1 MNATASAG
9 KKVAVIGAGLA
20 GVSAA
25 IRLLQHGHQVCVF
38 EAAPQAG
45 GRARGVAHDTTLLDN
60 GQHLCI
66 GAYRATLTLLQ
77 DAHIHPAQ
85 VFKRLPLQLHMHHGA
100 QRMSLVSPTWLPAP
114 LHLLWGLLTAH
125 GLDWRSKWR
134 AICWMQQLKQQAFT
148 LPTDL
153 TVSTLLAQGKQ
164 TPMAISTLWEPLCL
178 AALNTPISLASAQV
192 FLNVLRDSFQHRR
205 QDSDFLIVSADLSS
219 ALIQPLLQHMQ
230 ALGGEVRLRS
240 AVTALQAAE
249 SGGMM
254 TGCLVSTATSSEIF
268 DDVLVA
274 VGPHQLK
281 TIAEKAAS
289 ALHIPA
295 FDYQP
300 ITTVYLQYSAET
312 RLPYPLMG
320 LYHGLAQWVFDRGQ
334 CCGQPGL
341 LAVVISAHPP
351 LSADKSGLVAQCI
364 AEINQAL
371 ATYHGAL
378 NAAPQW
384 TQVITE
390 KRATFSCT
398 PDLPRPGTRTS
409 NPHIFLAGD
418 YIAGPYPA
426 TIEGAVTSGYDAAQ
440 AVINQL
446 KTTLA
451 KP

>member
-45 GRARGVAHDTTLLDN
+45 GRARGVAHDTTILDN

-100 QRMSLVSPTWLPAP
+100 QRMSLVTPTWLPAP

-153 TVSTLLAQGKQ
+153 TVASLLAQGKQ

-205 QDSDFLIVSADLSS
+205 QDSDFLIVKADLSS
-219 ALIQPLLQHMQ
+219 ALIHPLLQHIQ
-230 ALGGEVRLRS
+230 ALGAEIRLHS
-240 AVTALQAAE
+240 TVTALQASDA
-249 SGGMM
+249 
-254 TGCLVSTATSSEIF
+254 GCVISTATNNDTFE
-268 DDVLVA
+268 DVIVA

-281 TIAEKAAS
+281 TIAESADS

-312 RLPYPLMG
+312 RLPYPVMG

-334 CCGQPGL
+334 CCGQAGL

-351 LSADKSGLVAQCI
+351 LSADKPSLVAQCI

-371 ATYHGAL
+371 ATYHGTL
-378 NAAPQW
+378 NTAPQW

-398 PDLPRPGTRTS
+398 PDLLRPGTRTS

-426 TIEGAVTSGYDAAQ
+426 TIEGAVTSGYAAAQ

-446 KTTLA
+446 HTTLA